1 MPVLSQCGRKL
12 FTDMKLK
19 QMQAARLYDALK
31 ARSRY
36 NWACAQQAMKQY
48 YDGKANEN
56 RTIKKLLPIY
66 EDETACVKRMMA
78 ILKKYFPECE
88 NPQADAVLVY
98 IAQYI

>member
-19 QMQAARLYDALK
+19 QMQANRLCNDLK
-31 ARSRY
+31 GRSNY
-36 NWACAQQAMKQY
+36 NYFRAKKAMDY
-48 YDGKANEN
+48 YYEGKANER
-56 RTIKKLLPIY
+56 RTIKELSQIY
-66 EDETACVKRMMA
+66 EDETVCVKRMMA
-78 ILKKYFPECE
+78 ILKKYLPECE